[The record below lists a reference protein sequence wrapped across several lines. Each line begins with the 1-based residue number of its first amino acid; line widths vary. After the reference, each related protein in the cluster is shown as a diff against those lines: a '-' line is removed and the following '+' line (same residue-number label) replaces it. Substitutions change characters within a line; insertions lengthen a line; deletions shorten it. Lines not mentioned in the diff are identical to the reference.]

1 MKKIIFALIV
11 CLISYGTAGALELDM
26 NKGRIITL
34 PSAASHVYIANPAV
48 ADVDVRSPTRIY
60 IFAVGPGETTIHAV
74 DDSNETIFSDV
85 ISVKSQTGSTN
96 KVIKQIFPGSDVRFL
111 QAGTGLVMTG
121 TVDNPQQAEYITQ
134 IAENMTGGSKL
145 INMLK
150 IRGSDQVMLRVRIA
164 EVARS
169 ELKNFG
175 INLGSLFTKGS
186 FSIGLLT
193 GRAGLFNP
201 ATTAT
206 TAALDNG
213 DNNLSISGH
222 SGSFDITGVIDA
234 LETDGLV
241 KTLAEPNLTAKS
253 GSPASFL
260 AGGEFPIPVPGE
272 NNTIAIQYKTFGVK
286 LNFTPT
292 VLSEERISLFV
303 EPEVSTITSSTT
315 QIAGNNVPTLAT
327 RRTSTTVE
335 LGSGESF
342 AIAGLLQNE
351 NNNNINKF
359 PWLGDVPVLGTLF
372 RSHQFSNN
380 ETELVIIVTPY
391 VVSPVKDP
399 GKLLTPTEKLEL
411 PSDFER
417 ILLGHMSK
425 AKKPGREDV
434 TEGQIAKYKLNGNAG
449 FNLGE

>member
-1 MKKIIFALIV
+1 MKKLICALV
-11 CLISYGTAGALELDM
+11 MCLISFGTASAIELDM

-34 PSAASHVYIANPAV
+34 PSAASHVYVANPAV

-60 IFAVGPGETTIHAV
+60 VFAVGPGETTIHAV
-74 DDSNETIFSDV
+74 DDANMTVFSDT
-85 ISVKSQTGSTN
+85 ISVKAQTGSTN
-96 KVIKQIFPGSDVRFL
+96 KVIKQLFPNTDVRFL
-111 QAGTGLVMTG
+111 QAGTGLVMSG
-121 TVDNPQQAEYITQ
+121 TVDSPQQAEYITQ

-175 INLGSLFTKGS
+175 INLGTLFTKGS
-186 FSIGLLT
+186 FSLGLFT
-193 GRAGLFNP
+193 GRTGLFNTGTA
-201 ATTAT
+201 ATTAL
-206 TAALDNG
+206 LDNG
-213 DNNLSISGH
+213 DNNLRIG
-222 SGSFDITGVIDA
+222 GSPGRFDITGVIDA

-253 GSPASFL
+253 GASASFL
-260 AGGEFPIPVPGE
+260 AGGEFPIPVPGDDG
-272 NNTIAIQYKTFGVK
+272 TITIQYKEFGVK

-292 VLSEERISLFV
+292 VLSEERISLYV
-303 EPEVSTITSSTT
+303 APEVSTLTASTT
-315 QIAGNNVPTLAT
+315 EIAGNNVPTLST

-351 NNNNINKF
+351 TNNNIDKF
-359 PWLGDVPVLGTLF
+359 PWLGDVPILGALF
-372 RSHQFSNN
+372 RSHEFSTN

-399 GKLLTPTEKLEL
+399 GKLLTPTENLET

-417 ILLGHMSK
+417 ILMGRLSK
-425 AKKPGREDV
+425 SKKPGRGEV
-434 TEGQIAKYKLNGNAG
+434 TEGQVAKYKLNGDVG